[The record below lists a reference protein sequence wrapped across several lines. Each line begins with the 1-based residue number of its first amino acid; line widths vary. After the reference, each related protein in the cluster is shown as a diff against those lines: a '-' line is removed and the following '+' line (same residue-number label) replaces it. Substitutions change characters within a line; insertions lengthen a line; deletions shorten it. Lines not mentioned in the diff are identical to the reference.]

1 MSFETDFYIVDDIE
15 KVPYFK
21 DIAKELDDKA
31 IEIISFFEILNKKK
45 TKIVFWDDIDAYKE
59 HLKKHNV
66 LYRSDICADTM
77 DNNINVL
84 TLDAAHKTDVYKDM
98 TLEQLRQNISHEFVH
113 VCQNSLEEENVDDRN
128 AWFCE
133 ALATNLGNPEQFGK
147 LIYIMITKEELEN
160 FNSIEN
166 NRYET
171 AYTIGRYLLENF
183 SPEEILEFVKYPSKL
198 DRIIVSIIRGTQDW
212 MEIQSLNK

>member
-1 MSFETDFYIVDDIE
+1 MSFETNFYIVDDIK

-21 DIAKELDDKA
+21 DIVNELDKKA
-31 IEIISFFEILNKKK
+31 LEISSFFEIINKNK
-45 TKIVFWDDIDAYKE
+45 TRIVFWDDIDAYKE
-59 HLKKHNV
+59 HLKKYNV
-66 LYRSDICADTM
+66 FYRSDICADTF
-77 DNNINVL
+77 DNNINIL
-84 TLDAAHKTDVYKDM
+84 TLDALHKTDVYKDM

-113 VCQNSLEEENVDDRN
+113 ICQNSLEEENVDDRN

-147 LIYIMITKEELEN
+147 LIYIMTTKEELED

-183 SPEEILEFVKYPSKL
+183 SPEEIIEFVKYPSKL

>member
-1 MSFETDFYIVDDIE
+1 
-15 KVPYFK
+15 
-21 DIAKELDDKA
+21 
-31 IEIISFFEILNKKK
+31 
-45 TKIVFWDDIDAYKE
+45 
-59 HLKKHNV
+59 
-66 LYRSDICADTM
+66 M
-77 DNNINVL
+77 DNNINAL

>member
-1 MSFETDFYIVDDIE
+1 
-15 KVPYFK
+15 
-21 DIAKELDDKA
+21 
-31 IEIISFFEILNKKK
+31 
-45 TKIVFWDDIDAYKE
+45 
-59 HLKKHNV
+59 
-66 LYRSDICADTM
+66 
-77 DNNINVL
+77 
-84 TLDAAHKTDVYKDM
+84 
-98 TLEQLRQNISHEFVH
+98 
-113 VCQNSLEEENVDDRN
+113 
-128 AWFCE
+128 
-133 ALATNLGNPEQFGK
+133 
-147 LIYIMITKEELEN
+147 MITKEELEN

>member
-77 DNNINVL
+77 DNNINAL

-113 VCQNSLEEENVDDRN
+113 ICQNSLEEENVDDRN
-128 AWFCE
+128 AW
-133 ALATNLGNPEQFGK
+133 
-147 LIYIMITKEELEN
+147 EELEK

>member
-59 HLKKHNV
+59 HLKNHNV
-66 LYRSDICADTM
+66 LYRDDICADTL

-84 TLDAAHKTDVYKDM
+84 TLETAHKTDTYKNM
-98 TLEQLRQNISHEFVH
+98 TLDDLKQNVSHEFVH
-113 VCQNSLEEENVDDRN
+113 VCQNLLEEDNVGI
-128 AWFCE
+128 
-133 ALATNLGNPEQFGK
+133 LLKILGMRL
-147 LIYIMITKEELEN
+147 LILSGDIC
-160 FNSIEN
+160 
-166 NRYET
+166 
-171 AYTIGRYLLENF
+171 
-183 SPEEILEFVKYPSKL
+183 
-198 DRIIVSIIRGTQDW
+198 
-212 MEIQSLNK
+212 